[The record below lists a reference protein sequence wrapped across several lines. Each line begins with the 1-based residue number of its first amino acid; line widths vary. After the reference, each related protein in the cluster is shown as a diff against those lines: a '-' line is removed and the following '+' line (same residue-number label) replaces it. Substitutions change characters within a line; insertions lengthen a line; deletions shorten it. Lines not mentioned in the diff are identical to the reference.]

1 MTYQSDLSALG
12 ASADAQIN
20 SLTSQLATSQS
31 ALATAQ
37 SQVASLQTQLTAS
50 QAQTAAAQ
58 AQVVSLQAQVAD
70 LKAQLAALQ
79 PVPPVPSTPA
89 LPAGWTKTVFADYFD
104 GTAVDTTKWNVRNN
118 TTQNNMD
125 GTNFAANCT
134 VKNGILSIK
143 SGLTG
148 NTTKPWSCGY
158 LDTNG
163 KSGFVDGRWEARMRF
178 PWGPTAVG
186 YWPAFWLRP
195 ADGGIGEMDIMEAW
209 PAKGDV
215 HQSLWRDYTGTP
227 HTEGKHQT
235 IPPFDPTA
243 WHVYAVEKEIGT
255 PLANGTP
262 QLKTLRFLVDEVV
275 VWDAKNSAT
284 WTHEAFARNVQW
296 NIRLNLQ
303 MGGSYGGKPTTATD
317 LTQTFDIDYV
327 RVLAR

>member
-37 SQVASLQTQLTAS
+37 SQAATLQNQLTAS
-50 QAQTAAAQ
+50 QAQTAAVQ
-58 AQVVSLQAQVAD
+58 AQVASLQAQVAD

-125 GTNFAANCT
+125 GRNFAANCT

-143 SGLTG
+143 TGLTG
-148 NTTKPWSCGY
+148 DTAKPWSCGY
-158 LDTNG
+158 LDTIG
-163 KSGFVDGRWEARMRF
+163 KSSFQFGRWEARMRF
-178 PWGPTAVG
+178 PWGSAATG
-186 YWPAFWLRP
+186 FWPAFWLRP
-195 ADGGIGEMDIMEAW
+195 DDGGNGEIDIMEAW
-209 PAKGDV
+209 PAKTEVGFTLHHDYLTDATHV
-215 HQSLWRDYTGTP
+215 GQVAWRFPKPLT
-227 HTEGKHQT
+227 
-235 IPPFDPTA
+235 FDPTQ
-243 WHVYAVEKEIGT
+243 WHTYAVEHEAGVMKFYLDDKLI
-255 PLANGTP
+255 
-262 QLKTLRFLVDEVV
+262 
-275 VWDAKNSAT
+275 WDASGTSWFKDT
-284 WTHEAFARNVQW
+284 LDRNVKW

-303 MGGSYGGKPTTATD
+303 MGGSWGGKPTAATD
-317 LTQTFDIDYV
+317 LTKTFDIDFV